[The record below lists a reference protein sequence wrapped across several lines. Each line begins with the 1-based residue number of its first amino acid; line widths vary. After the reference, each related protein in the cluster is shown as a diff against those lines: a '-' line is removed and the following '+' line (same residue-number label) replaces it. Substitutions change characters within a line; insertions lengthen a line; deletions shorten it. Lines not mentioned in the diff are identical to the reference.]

1 MGFYKCFHGII
12 HKAGV
17 VVPFCGRLPFRCRS
31 GGAPGTGDQRIY
43 YIRHLRI
50 GEKNDILFRIKP
62 VSKNKSPLWRGQKAA
77 TMDKITYTLGQ
88 GTLLAVPAED
98 ADKLL
103 RTGDGTAALVY
114 LWLLRSAGHW
124 DPERCARELVHTHR
138 EVAAA
143 VERLEKL
150 GLIRSGRTG
159 EGRAEEPAQHLRPAA
174 ELPEYS
180 AQDVSLRAEADGV
193 FSALV
198 AETQRLLGRMLSG
211 ADLKTL
217 FGIYDYLALPAEV
230 ILQLVQYCIDF
241 RKGSRMPGM
250 RQIEREAYAWAD
262 RELVTLERVEDYIR
276 RQQTRSERVEQFRE
290 ELQLRG
296 RALSG
301 SERRFLEAW
310 ADWGFGP
317 EAVALAYDRTVLQTG
332 GLKWAYMNSILRSWH
347 EAGLH
352 SVQEIRE
359 GDRLPQRR
367 RPAEVSA
374 PAQPSQEEME
384 RMRKLLE
391 KMNG

>member
-1 MGFYKCFHGII
+1 
-12 HKAGV
+12 
-17 VVPFCGRLPFRCRS
+17 
-31 GGAPGTGDQRIY
+31 
-43 YIRHLRI
+43 
-50 GEKNDILFRIKP
+50 
-62 VSKNKSPLWRGQKAA
+62 
-77 TMDKITYTLGQ
+77 MDKITYTLGQ
-88 GTLLAVPAED
+88 GELLAIPARE
-98 ADKLL
+98 ADRLL

-114 LWLLRSAGHW
+114 LWLLREAGRW
-124 DPERCARELVHTHR
+124 DAVRCAQELVHTRR
-138 EVAAA
+138 EVEAAA
-143 VERLEKL
+143 ERLEKL
-150 GLIRSGRTG
+150 GLIRSAGAAAGTETETAR
-159 EGRAEEPAQHLRPAA
+159 PLQPAA

-180 AQDVSLRAEADGV
+180 AQEVSRRAETDGV

-241 RKGSRMPGM
+241 RKGGRMPGM

-262 RELVTLERVEDYIR
+262 RELLTLEQVEAYIHG
-276 RQQTRSERVEQFRE
+276 QQQRMEQVELFRE
-290 ELQLRG
+290 ELQLKG

-301 SERRFLEAW
+301 SERRFLESW

-332 GLKWAYMNSILRSWH
+332 GLKWAYMNSILKRWH

-352 SVQEIRE
+352 SVQAIRE
-359 GDRLPQRR
+359 GDRPSQQRQR
-367 RPAEVSA
+367 AGEAA
-374 PAQPSQEEME
+374 PAAADKPSAREME
-384 RMRKLLE
+384 RMRRLLE